1 MMVAIP
7 EQGRLAEVPFPRLL
21 LDLYKARFSG
31 AVTLS
36 RERVGKRFLLHEGV
50 PVFAESNLASESLGV
65 QLLDAGRISRSDY
78 SRVVGHIDKHRC
90 KEGTALLKLGLLEPK
105 DLFHALK
112 DQIRIRLIECF
123 GWPQGEFQID
133 PTAEPSADA
142 QPFRGNVHALL
153 QEGIETHW
161 SSDRILDDLTAN
173 MEHFPVRTPRFKKV
187 ADQLRQDAAVTS
199 LLESLDGTRSFW
211 KVLQTANTPRALAA
225 AWVLVAADTLEF
237 RDQAVSVD
245 DDEEREDPD
254 LEIVIGSGAKRQAIQ
269 HPTRRIQEKMGA
281 TRKHR
286 KLAIAIEREI
296 DEKHDNLSEL
306 NAYEL
311 LGVLPKAD
319 ERTLRKAYLQAAKRY
334 HPDALSR
341 LGFPADLRERAN
353 RVFAE
358 IGKAHNILA
367 DRKQRQRYDAAL
379 RTNDTDFDA
388 NRLAQAEK
396 LYRKGEI
403 LLRQGNFSGALEF
416 LEPAVDL
423 WPEEAAYQSA
433 LGWVLH
439 KKMPSEPERARK
451 HLELAQRLDS
461 RDTEIDV
468 RLRTVLRACGD
479 ADADSA

>member
-7 EQGRLAEVPFPRLL
+7 EQGRLAEVPFPHLL
-21 LDLYKARFSG
+21 LNLYKARFSG

-36 RERVGKRFLLHEGV
+36 RERVGKRFLLDQGV

-65 QLLDAGRISRSDY
+65 QLMDAGRITRSDY
-78 SRVVGHIDKHRC
+78 SRVVGHIDKHQC

-112 DQIRIRLIECF
+112 NQIRIRLIECF

-142 QPFRGNVHALL
+142 QPFRGNVLAVL

-161 SSDRILDDLTAN
+161 SSDRILDDLSAN
-173 MEHFPVRTPRFKKV
+173 MERFPLRTQRFEKV
-187 ADQLRQDAAVTS
+187 ADQLHQDTAVTS

-225 AWVLVAADTLEF
+225 AWVLAATDALEF
-237 RDQAVSVD
+237 RDEAVSVD
-245 DDEEREDPD
+245 ADQEQLDPD
-254 LEIVIGSGAKRQAIQ
+254 LEIVIGSDSTRQATQ
-269 HPTRRIQEKMGA
+269 HPTRRIREQMGA

-286 KLAIAIEREI
+286 MLAIAIKREI
-296 DEKHDNLSEL
+296 EAKHEHLGEL

-311 LGVLPKAD
+311 LDVLPEAD
-319 ERTLRKAYLQAAKRY
+319 DRTLRKAYLQAAKRY

-341 LGFPADLRERAN
+341 LGFADDLRERAN

-358 IGKAHNILA
+358 IGKAHNILS
-367 DRKQRQRYDAAL
+367 DRKQRKRYDAAL
-379 RTNDTDFDA
+379 LSNDTDFDA

-396 LYRKGEI
+396 LYRKGEV

-416 LEPAVDL
+416 LRPAVDL

-439 KKMPSEPERARK
+439 KKLPSEPERARE
-451 HLELAQRLDS
+451 HLELAKRLDPHDS
-461 RDTEIDV
+461 EINV
-468 RLRTVLRACGD
+468 RLGIVLRDSGD
-479 ADADSA
+479 ANADSA

>member
-7 EQGRLAEVPFPRLL
+7 EQGRLAEVPFPHLL
-21 LDLYKARFSG
+21 LDLYKARFCG

-36 RERVGKRFLLHEGV
+36 RERVGKRFLLHQGV
-50 PVFAESNLASESLGV
+50 PVYAESNLASESLGV
-65 QLLDAGRISRSDY
+65 QLMDAGRITRSDY
-78 SRVVGHIDKHRC
+78 SRVVGHIDKNQC

-153 QEGIETHW
+153 QEGIQTHW

-173 MEHFPVRTPRFKKV
+173 MERFPVRTQRFEKV
-187 ADQLRQDAAVTS
+187 AGHLHQDTAVAS

-225 AWVLVAADTLEF
+225 AWVLAAADALEF
-237 RDQAVSVD
+237 RDEAVCVD
-245 DDEEREDPD
+245 NDREQLDPD
-254 LEIVIGSGAKRQAIQ
+254 LEIVVGSGSKRQATQ
-269 HPTRRIQEKMGA
+269 GSSRRIREQMGA
-281 TRKHR
+281 TSKTRR
-286 KLAIAIEREI
+286 LAIAIEREI
-296 DEKHDNLSEL
+296 EDKHQHLSEL

-311 LGVLPKAD
+311 LSVLPEAD
-319 ERTLRKAYLQAAKRY
+319 DRTLRKAYLQAAKRY

-341 LGFPADLRERAN
+341 LGFADDLRERAN

-358 IGKAHNILA
+358 IGKAHNILS

-379 RTNDTDFDA
+379 LSNDTDFDA

-433 LGWVLH
+433 LGWVLY
-439 KKMPSEPERARK
+439 KKLPSEPGRACE
-451 HLELAQRLDS
+451 HLELAKRLDS
-461 RDTEIDV
+461 RDSEIVV
-468 RLRTVLRACGD
+468 RLGIVLRASGD
-479 ADADSA
+479 ANADSA